1 MFSISLLSST
11 PDIESQISFVA
22 RSSINGGILQ
32 CGGDSITLMLESIG
46 GIMLVSLATLG
57 SLVNLVHTASQYNGI
72 PLPSPSPFSSEIAK
86 LQQ

>member
-22 RSSINGGILQ
+22 SSSINGGILQ

-46 GIMLVSLATLG
+46 GNKLVSLATLG
-57 SLVNLVHTASQYNGI
+57 SLMNLPLHNITNTT
-72 PLPSPSPFSSEIAK
+72 PLPLPL
-86 LQQ
+86 LQLH